1 MKFWIC
7 LAICVASFCVAN
19 QAEAQ
24 CGGSSGRVARAASA
38 PVRLFRVV
46 RQRERVRPI
55 RRLFGR

>member
-38 PVRLFRVV
+38 PVRLFRAV
-46 RQRERVRPI
+46 RNRERVRPL

>member
-24 CGGSSGRVARAASA
+24 CGRSAGRVARAAGA

-46 RQRERVRPI
+46 RQRERLRVLPW
-55 RRLFGR
+55 RR